1 MQHPVT
7 EQHEAVPET
16 QHRVCV
22 DLLNAALGKEI
33 ATTLQYLYFHARFE
47 DARYLHLSQI
57 MRRIAIAEMR
67 HIEEF
72 SDRILFLEGDIDMNP
87 AFRTRQMED
96 PTEMLRFAVQLEE
109 NTVRSYNE
117 AARLAAEE
125 RDAAT
130 HKLFEETIAEEEAH
144 LDTFRAELDHLEQ
157 YGERYLALQAE
168 AGSRHAAQEL
178 GRANEAFEKGE

>member
-96 PTEMLRFAVQLEE
+96 PTEMLRFAV
-109 NTVRSYNE
+109 
-117 AARLAAEE
+117 
-125 RDAAT
+125 
-130 HKLFEETIAEEEAH
+130 H